1 MTTDN
6 NNTVET
12 TPAVEV
18 ATVAAPEVSVA
29 PVAEMPA
36 APMINIDAALG
47 NVDHEAHDISL
58 NTETLAHVES
68 DAPAGPVLHAD
79 VVAAYEAPVIGAT
92 HEDTVVCET
101 SVNVEDVAEVTPK
114 AKKAKAK
121 KEFNVPV
128 MIRSALDLSHDAMR
142 AAFTPFKSSLARM
155 LETSNNASIGNW
167 LGGTNKLPDNYLE
180 VVAAKTNTT
189 LVTIMVPVDEVAEL
203 EEKFAGYNDAA
214 IAQFVNLLDQDAN
227 AKTIAKQKKEEEA
240 AAKKKEREE
249 KAAAAAEE
257 KAKRKAEREAKAAA
271 AAEEKAKK
279 KAEREAKAAAKK
291 AEKEAAKEA
300 AKVATPAV
308 SEEAIA
314 QANSI
319 VVDAPVAE
327 ATVDIEALVAE

>member
-68 DAPAGPVLHAD
+68 DAPD
-79 VVAAYEAPVIGAT
+79 APVIGAT